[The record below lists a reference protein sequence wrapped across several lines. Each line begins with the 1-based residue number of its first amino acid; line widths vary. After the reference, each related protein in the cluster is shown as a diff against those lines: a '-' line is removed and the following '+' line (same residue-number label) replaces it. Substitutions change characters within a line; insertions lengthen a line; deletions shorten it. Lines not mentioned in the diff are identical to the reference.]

1 MCIYLV
7 IYRFPFFLYIFIELN
22 RLIDPSVYPLR
33 CTHGTSRCSTRGRP
47 KWMHLPRP
55 SGWEKSRRPMVWCIR
70 RWQNARFRKCW
81 KLGGCTVLPAFS
93 ILSDIFSH
101 SWYPMVIP
109 CYPMVIFSV
118 EKNNLSQLSHVTP
131 WFGWWSSMKI
141 LGRLRGEEN
150 CVTTGYS
157 EGAKEEVRR
166 TGCWLL
172 FYCRPLDGSW
182 YVLLLVKKW

>member
-1 MCIYLV
+1 MSFRSCDRCIYLV
-7 IYRFPFFLYIFIELN
+7 IYRFPFFLYIFIEFN

-33 CTHGTSRCSTRGRP
+33 CTHGTRRCSTRGRP

-55 SGWEKSRRPMVWCIR
+55 SGWKKVGGLWFGAFGAGRTRGSKSAGNSV
-70 RWQNARFRKCW
+70 
-81 KLGGCTVLPAFS
+81 VLPAFS

-166 TGCWLL
+166 WN
-172 FYCRPLDGSW
+172 W
-182 YVLLLVKKW
+182 

>member
-1 MCIYLV
+1 V
-7 IYRFPFFLYIFIELN
+7 
-22 RLIDPSVYPLR
+22 
-33 CTHGTSRCSTRGRP
+33 
-47 KWMHLPRP
+47 
-55 SGWEKSRRPMVWCIR
+55 
-70 RWQNARFRKCW
+70 
-81 KLGGCTVLPAFS
+81 VLPAFS

-182 YVLLLVKKW
+182 YVLLLVKNGRPTTGLVCAGWLHFFPLLMDVVAFQQ